1 MDARERLPPANI
13 QMFAGGRTRANVRR
27 DGASP
32 LTLRGQGRLQRRA
45 RLPDQPG
52 LVGHAVRRVPD
63 VPGGRAT
70 ADAARREDGG
80 HELAAAGDIE
90 HLRRLA
96 GRDVVVLTIHKEAH
110 APLGIVLAGQIH
122 ARDGYGLRLAGRQGQ
137 RCRDRKES
145 EFFANSI
152 DDINFRSLLM

>member
-1 MDARERLPPANI
+1 MRKAAARKHP
-13 QMFAGGRTRANVRR
+13 MFAGGRTRANARR

-32 LTLRGQGRLQRRA
+32 LALRGQGRLQRRA

-70 ADAARREDGG
+70 ADAARWEDGC

-96 GRDVVVLTIHKEAH
+96 GRDVVVLAIHKEAH

-122 ARDGYGLRLAGRQGQ
+122 ARDGLGFRLAGHQGQ
-137 RCRDRKES
+137 RCCDGKES
-145 EFFANSI
+145 EFFANGI
-152 DDINFRSLLM
+152 DDIHCSSLVR